1 MANEVVHDTLTGK
14 TLYFCAWQ
22 PDRDVFLTGGASD
35 EVWGTGGRDAD
46 DYDEAVDWGDGTV
59 VVVDVPDNWI
69 RTKGYAEMSEK
80 QVHHSISPSMIV
92 RIDLPEG
99 KRNDNT
105 S

>member
-1 MANEVVHDTLTGK
+1 MILYHGTMRRNVGKIRTEGLRMRREIPDEPSLAARVCLT
-14 TLYFCAWQ
+14 
-22 PDRDVFLTGGASD
+22 
-35 EVWGTGGRDAD
+35 D